1 MARTQR
7 LIRVCTA
14 LAFICLLFA
23 GGNAHAENSSGISAT
38 YYIINDAPPSKDTT
52 QHTICGSEIENNINR
67 SFDGEPFTPCPD
79 DLFMVHYTGFIT
91 LPVHNTIQFWLAADD
106 GGTMKIGT
114 HEWGDWSDKGCG
126 AIETDPM
133 TMPSE
138 QPLMLDGWF
147 YENGGGTCFMLA
159 WKIDDGDWEIVPDSA
174 FTVNAT
180 ATTTTTQEPTTTT
193 TEAPTTTTSESPT
206 TTNLQ
211 VTSPPTVVQTTVPI
225 PVVVPVQTTVTT
237 DPVVVPAI
245 TVPAVVPE
253 PTVPVTMPASSVPV
267 ATVPAPSATDAPA
280 PTLPLPTTTQPIQEP
295 TSEPLS
301 SNDPQILDLINNLD
315 ASTPEQITEAIESIV
330 EAGITADAAAAL
342 ATEPEI
348 LQAAT
353 ADQAQ
358 EIFEAL
364 DIETL
369 DSTQLEQLVAA
380 VQDAPTEVREAFE
393 EAINVFDGG
402 VDSYVPVGS
411 TVPVGTRRLVIAA
424 SALLAAVPVA
434 PSRRN

>member
-1 MARTQR
+1 
-7 LIRVCTA
+7 
-14 LAFICLLFA
+14 
-23 GGNAHAENSSGISAT
+23 
-38 YYIINDAPPSKDTT
+38 
-52 QHTICGSEIENNINR
+52 
-67 SFDGEPFTPCPD
+67 
-79 DLFMVHYTGFIT
+79 
-91 LPVHNTIQFWLAADD
+91 
-106 GGTMKIGT
+106 
-114 HEWGDWSDKGCG
+114 
-126 AIETDPM
+126 
-133 TMPSE
+133 
-138 QPLMLDGWF
+138 
-147 YENGGGTCFMLA
+147 
-159 WKIDDGDWEIVPDSA
+159 
-174 FTVNAT
+174 
-180 ATTTTTQEPTTTT
+180 
-193 TEAPTTTTSESPT
+193 
-206 TTNLQ
+206 
-211 VTSPPTVVQTTVPI
+211 
-225 PVVVPVQTTVTT
+225 VTT
-237 DPVVVPAI
+237 DTTAI
-245 TVPAVVPE
+245 TVPAVVPVTTSSVVLE
-253 PTVPVTMPASSVPV
+253 TTVPVTTLLSTVPV
-267 ATVPAPSATDAPA
+267 ATVPAPSITDAPA

-353 ADQAQ
+353 AEQAQ

-364 DIETL
+364 DLETL
-369 DSTQLEQLVAA
+369 DNTQLKELVAA

-393 EAINVFDGG
+393 EAINVFDGA

>member
-1 MARTQR
+1 
-7 LIRVCTA
+7 
-14 LAFICLLFA
+14 
-23 GGNAHAENSSGISAT
+23 
-38 YYIINDAPPSKDTT
+38 
-52 QHTICGSEIENNINR
+52 
-67 SFDGEPFTPCPD
+67 
-79 DLFMVHYTGFIT
+79 
-91 LPVHNTIQFWLAADD
+91 
-106 GGTMKIGT
+106 
-114 HEWGDWSDKGCG
+114 
-126 AIETDPM
+126 
-133 TMPSE
+133 
-138 QPLMLDGWF
+138 
-147 YENGGGTCFMLA
+147 
-159 WKIDDGDWEIVPDSA
+159 
-174 FTVNAT
+174 
-180 ATTTTTQEPTTTT
+180 
-193 TEAPTTTTSESPT
+193 
-206 TTNLQ
+206 
-211 VTSPPTVVQTTVPI
+211 VVQTTVPI

-237 DPVVVPAI
+237 DPVVVPAV

-267 ATVPAPSATDAPA
+267 STVPAPSSTDAPA
-280 PTLPLPTTTQPIQEP
+280 PTLPLPSTTQPIQEP

-315 ASTPEQITEAIESIV
+315 ASTPEQITEAIENIV

-364 DIETL
+364 DIQTL
-369 DSTQLEQLVAA
+369 DNTQLEELVAA